1 MLLNRRLESK
11 YCYSKRET
19 WELRRGSAV
28 HCLFLFLS
36 PLSASLHRNKKAL
49 LSGSPLSY
57 VNKRGFPCFY
67 VHKTGYAIRYFFFIV
82 TYVQKGRVK
91 HPAYIVNDA
100 TELLNM
106 LMV

>member
-19 WELRRGSAV
+19 WELRRGMRGALPV
-28 HCLFLFLS
+28 LFLS
-36 PLSASLHRNKKAL
+36 PLSASLYRNKKAL
-49 LSGSPLSY
+49 LSGSSLSY
-57 VNKRGFPCFY
+57 VNERGFPCFD